1 MTGDSSENVVDAL
14 FLDSIVGTRSRS
26 ELVVMEVGAV
36 GVVGP
41 FYRKLLQWDSS
52 LAVLGKLSCNPPP
65 VRFLIMD
72 YEWWL

>member
-41 FYRKLLQWDSS
+41 FL
-52 LAVLGKLSCNPPP
+52 
-65 VRFLIMD
+65 
-72 YEWWL
+72 